1 MIIHSNEVTMNG
13 PGNGSSVQQI
23 SRADFEFVKKIELFK
38 AIPPKARRGLFSAI
52 ERLKVPSGARFIRQ
66 GETGDSFFIIRSG
79 SCSVNHERGDT
90 VYRVALLGQGDIVG
104 EMAVVTGE
112 NRNSHVDA
120 ETEMELWRVGRDDFD
135 KICQEHEELREFLTG
150 VVTNRLE
157 AASIT
162 SARKIGK
169 YSLQEIV
176 GSGGHAIVYRGV
188 HSTLDLSVAIKML
201 KHKLAMDSSF
211 MDQFER
217 EAKIIATLNHV
228 NIVKV
233 YDVERLY
240 RTVFIVMEYIDGV
253 PLEKLLVGAGKLAA
267 AESLNVLLQVCA
279 GLGYAHERGIV
290 HRDIKP
296 ENIMIQNDNKVTIL
310 DFGLAGPP
318 GAQVGYEVQGT
329 PLYIAPEVISRGKVD
344 ERSDI
349 YSLGMVCYRMMTGQ
363 RPFDGTDPAAV
374 FRQHLHCEVP
384 DPRSLDPDLPEDLC
398 KFLCRATQKNPEA
411 RYQSVNEIIQELQP
425 LARNLGV
432 NPSDRAQPLSHTMTL
447 LVSYRDEH
455 KTLLKRFL
463 KDVSRELD
471 KIGAI
476 MKQADFKD
484 VDQE

>member
-1 MIIHSNEVTMNG
+1 MNG
-13 PGNGSSVQQI
+13 PANGSSVQRI
-23 SRADFEFVKKIELFK
+23 SRADFDFVKKIELFK
-38 AIPPKARRGLFSAI
+38 AIPPKARLGLFSAI
-52 ERLKVPSGARFIRQ
+52 EKLKVPPGARFITQ

-79 SCSVNHERGDT
+79 SCSVNHERGDI
-90 VYRVALLGQGDIVG
+90 VYRVALLGPGDIVG

-120 ETEMELWRVGRDDFD
+120 ETEMELWRVSRDDFD
-135 KICQEHEELREFLTG
+135 KICEKHKELREFLTG

-162 SARKIGK
+162 SARTIGK
-169 YSLQEIV
+169 YSLREIV
-176 GSGGHAIVYRGV
+176 GSGGCAIVYRGV
-188 HSTLDLSVAIKML
+188 HSTLHLSVAIKML

-217 EAKIIATLNHV
+217 EAKIIATLDHV

-240 RTVFIVMEYIDGV
+240 RTMFIVMEFIEGI
-253 PLEKLLVGAGKLAA
+253 PLDKLLGSAGKLAP

-290 HRDIKP
+290 HRDVKP

-318 GAQVGYEVQGT
+318 GAAMGHEVHGT
-329 PLYIAPEVISRGKVD
+329 PLYLAPEVIRRGKVD
-344 ERSDI
+344 GRSDI

-363 RPFDGTDPAAV
+363 RPFGGMDAATV
-374 FRQHLHCEVP
+374 FRQHLDCEVP
-384 DPRSLDPDLPEDLC
+384 DPRSMDPALPEDLC
-398 KFLCRATQKNPEA
+398 RFLLRATEKDPDA
-411 RYQSVNEIIQELQP
+411 RYQGVDEIIQELQP
-425 LARNLGV
+425 LARDLGV
-432 NPSDRAQPLSHTMTL
+432 HPSDRAQPLSHTMTL

-484 VDQE
+484 VDHE

>member
-1 MIIHSNEVTMNG
+1 MIIHSKEVAMNG
-13 PGNGSSVQQI
+13 PGNGSSVQRI
-23 SRADFEFVKKIELFK
+23 SREDFDFVKKIELFK

-79 SCSVNHERGDT
+79 SCSVNHERGGII
-90 VYRVALLGQGDIVG
+90 YRVALLGSGDIVG

-120 ETEMELWRVGRDDFD
+120 ETEMELWRVNSDDFD
-135 KICQEHEELREFLTG
+135 KICEEHKELREFLTG
-150 VVTNRLE
+150 IVANRLE

-162 SARKIGK
+162 SARTIGK

-176 GSGGHAIVYRGV
+176 GSGGCAIVYRGA

-240 RTVFIVMEYIDGV
+240 RTVFIVMEYIQGA
-253 PLEKLLVGAGKLAA
+253 PLDKLIAGAGKLSP

-318 GAQVGYEVQGT
+318 GTLMGHEVHGT
-329 PLYIAPEVISRGKVD
+329 PLYLAPEVIRRGQVD
-344 ERSDI
+344 GRSDI

-363 RPFDGTDPAAV
+363 RPFGGMDAATV
-374 FRQHLHCEVP
+374 FRQHLDCEAP

-398 KFLCRATQKNPEA
+398 KFLLRATEKNPDA

-432 NPSDRAQPLSHTMTL
+432 NPAERAQPLSHTMTL

-455 KTLLKRFL
+455 KMLLKRFL
-463 KDVSRELD
+463 KEVSQELH
-471 KIGAI
+471 KIGAD

>member
-1 MIIHSNEVTMNG
+1 M
-13 PGNGSSVQQI
+13 
-23 SRADFEFVKKIELFK
+23 FK

-66 GETGDSFFIIRSG
+66 GETGDSFFVIRNG
-79 SCSVNHERGDT
+79 SCSVNHERGGT
-90 VYRVALLGQGDIVG
+90 IYRVALLGPGDIVG

-120 ETEMELWRVGRDDFD
+120 ETEMELWRVSRDEFD
-135 KICQEHEELREFLTG
+135 KICEEHKELREFLTG
-150 VVTNRLE
+150 IVTNRLE

-162 SARKIGK
+162 SARAIGK

-176 GSGGHAIVYRGV
+176 GSGGCAIVYRGV

-253 PLEKLLVGAGKLAA
+253 PLDKLFGGAGKLSV

-290 HRDIKP
+290 HRDVKP

-318 GAQVGYEVQGT
+318 GATMGHEVQGT
-329 PLYIAPEVISRGKVD
+329 PLYLAPEAIRRGKMD
-344 ERSDI
+344 GRSDI

-363 RPFDGTDPAAV
+363 RPFGGMDAATV
-374 FRQHLHCEVP
+374 FRQHLDCEVP
-384 DPRSLDPDLPEDLC
+384 DPRSVDPDLPDDLC
-398 KFLCRATQKNPEA
+398 KFLLRATEKDPEA

-432 NPSDRAQPLSHTMTL
+432 NPSDRARPLSHTMTL

-463 KDVSRELD
+463 KDVSLELY
-471 KIGAI
+471 KIGAV

>member
-1 MIIHSNEVTMNG
+1 MNG
-13 PGNGSSVQQI
+13 PANSSSVQRI
-23 SRADFEFVKKIELFK
+23 SRADFDFVKKIELFK
-38 AIPPKARRGLFSAI
+38 AIPPKARLGLFSAI
-52 ERLKVPSGARFIRQ
+52 EKLKVPPGARFITQ

-79 SCSVNHERGDT
+79 SCSVNHERGDI
-90 VYRVALLGQGDIVG
+90 VYRVALLGPGDIVG

-120 ETEMELWRVGRDDFD
+120 ETEMELWRVSRDDFD
-135 KICQEHEELREFLTG
+135 NICEKHKELREFLTG

-162 SARKIGK
+162 SARTIGK
-169 YSLQEIV
+169 YSLREIV
-176 GSGGHAIVYRGV
+176 GSGGCAIVYRGL

-217 EAKIIATLNHV
+217 EAKIIATLDHV

-240 RTVFIVMEYIDGV
+240 RTMFIVMEFIEGI
-253 PLEKLLVGAGKLAA
+253 PLDKLLGSAGKLAP

-318 GAQVGYEVQGT
+318 GATMGHEVQGT
-329 PLYIAPEVISRGKVD
+329 PLYLAPEVIRRGKVD
-344 ERSDI
+344 GRSDI

-363 RPFDGTDPAAV
+363 RPFGGMDTATV
-374 FRQHLHCEVP
+374 FRQHLDCEVP
-384 DPRSLDPDLPEDLC
+384 DPRSMDPALPEDLC
-398 KFLCRATQKNPEA
+398 RFLLRATEKDPDA
-411 RYQSVNEIIQELQP
+411 RYQGVDEIIQELQP
-425 LARNLGV
+425 LARDLGV
-432 NPSDRAQPLSHTMTL
+432 HPSDRTQPLSHTMTL

-471 KIGAI
+471 KIGAV

-484 VDQE
+484 VDHE